1 MAYRSSTRPG
11 ARLVRATAIALTLT
25 GSTAW
30 AADSAEA
37 DALLRGGVELRRA
50 GRDAEAL
57 DAFRKAFALS
67 PTPRARAQLA
77 LAEQAL
83 ALWVE
88 SERDLKAALEA
99 PEDPWVRQNKEA
111 LERALRVIGAK
122 LAWITVRSNEPGAM
136 VFVNGREE
144 GAAGSLGE
152 LRVVA
157 GQVVVELRL
166 DGRPPVSRNLSVA
179 PETKSVV
186 AVDLAGAA
194 LPLPAKPVANTAVDG
209 GSQHGQRTAGFV
221 VTGVGVVAAGVGL
234 AFGGRA
240 LSLKGERDAE
250 CAAGCSEAAV
260 NADRDGRSAALIST
274 IATLGGAVVAGV
286 GVTLLLTSPKTPRG
300 VNVGLSGRTLSVA
313 ASF

>member
-186 AVDLAGAA
+186 AVD
-194 LPLPAKPVANTAVDG
+194 V
-209 GSQHGQRTAGFV
+209 V

-240 LSLKGERDAE
+240 LSLKSERDAE

-274 IATLGGAVVAGV
+274 FATLGGAVVAGV